1 MGNTEVKQSS
11 DKRKIKSVPTNI
23 DGIAFKSKLEAYCY
37 LQLKENKIKA
47 KYEGRTFIVLPA
59 FKYRREKVQKIT
71 YTPDFVGKDFII
83 ECKGWKNESFPLRWK
98 MFRYMLLTKKMD
110 YDVYLPRSPKDVDKV
125 IGQILQKKNVST
137 RGFKKQI
144 QRYKQLITGL
154 V

>member
-1 MGNTEVKQSS
+1 MGATDVKNPS
-11 DKRKIKSVPTNI
+11 DKRKIKAIPTNI

-47 KYEGRTFIVLPA
+47 KYEGKTFVVFPA
-59 FKYRREKVQKIT
+59 FSYRGDKIQQIT

-98 MFRYMLLTKKMD
+98 MFRYMLLEKKMD

-125 IGQILQKKNVST
+125 IGKILNKKNVST
-137 RGFKKQI
+137 RGIKKQI
-144 QRYKQLITGL
+144 QRYKQLIAGL